1 MSPFVSLGE
10 QVVALLAVFFKPL
23 KVERYGANCRD
34 FEEPI
39 GGLSRYVP
47 ALQRDLQRKAYCP
60 DWQCQKE
67 SDLSCTLK
75 GILLNEGQGL
85 RSKIQSCLPLV
96 GSRWELRVQELT
108 SLFVVSRVKSW
119 LEQSKQK

>member
-39 GGLSRYVP
+39 GIRLG
-47 ALQRDLQRKAYCP
+47 
-60 DWQCQKE
+60 
-67 SDLSCTLK
+67 
-75 GILLNEGQGL
+75 
-85 RSKIQSCLPLV
+85 RS
-96 GSRWELRVQELT
+96 
-108 SLFVVSRVKSW
+108 
-119 LEQSKQK
+119 